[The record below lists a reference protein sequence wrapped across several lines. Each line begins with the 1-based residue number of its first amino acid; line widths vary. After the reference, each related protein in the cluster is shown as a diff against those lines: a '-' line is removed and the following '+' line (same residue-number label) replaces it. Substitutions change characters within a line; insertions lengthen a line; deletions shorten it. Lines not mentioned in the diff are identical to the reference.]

1 MAAYRTS
8 FVLAVL
14 ALQCAGA
21 AARAGDRPDSLA
33 VIALGDIGEGGG
45 VLRGCATYVANMH
58 TGQHDA
64 GKFGVLL
71 FLGDAFTPTGLNIP
85 PGDVR
90 GEVDGILEPFRET
103 MEDLGRDH
111 CIAVAGEHDYYARN
125 AIESSLLLGLV
136 KIREAPIG
144 LTDAGVRREAAIP
157 LWTFHFGMPAE
168 AAFPVRPG
176 GADSVQFIFLDS
188 AIPLRTPA
196 PLWSPALRA
205 LGAMLAGDRARPH
218 LVWRVLCTHHPF
230 VSAGEH
236 GGYTAWDD
244 DAAAVVYVPPCDR
257 DSSALSWAMNQVD
270 PEDLCAGRYAA
281 WIDSVKS
288 VVRAAGVS
296 IQCALSAHDHSMQL
310 LVTPAAGGV
319 RASAPG
325 GDPFPSVQIIAGA
338 AASPARVR
346 LPSPPDVFT
355 AAKADPS
362 AQGESL
368 PGFVR
373 LAFGGDVMTVV
384 FYDGNTGD
392 TIDMGGGRSSFTITR
407 AGGLVS
413 K

>member
-1 MAAYRTS
+1 MIRGKEGAVSALRLS
-8 FVLAVL
+8 FIMLAC
-14 ALQCAGA
+14 ALPA
-21 AARAGDRPDSLA
+21 AAAAGDRPDSLTL
-33 VIALGDIGEGGG
+33 IAMGDIGEGGG

-64 GKFGVLL
+64 GKFNLLL

-90 GEVDGILEPFRET
+90 GAVDAVLEPFRGT
-103 MEDLGRDH
+103 MEDLGRSC
-111 CIAVAGEHDYYARN
+111 CIAVPGEHDYYARN

-144 LTDAGVRREAAIP
+144 LTDAGARREAAIP

-205 LGAMLAGDRARPH
+205 LGAMLAGDCARPH

-244 DAAAVVYVPPCDR
+244 DASAVVYVPPCDR

-288 VVRAAGVS
+288 VVRTAGVS
-296 IQCALSAHDHSMQL
+296 IQCALSAHDHSLQL
-310 LVTPAAGGV
+310 IAAP
-319 RASAPG
+319 RAV

-338 AASPARVR
+338 AADPARVR
-346 LPSPPDVFT
+346 LPAPPGVFT
-355 AAKADPS
+355 SAKTDPS

-373 LAFGGDVMTVV
+373 LAFGDDVMTVV
-384 FYDGNTGD
+384 FYNGNTGD
-392 TIDMGGGRSSFTITR
+392 PIDMGGGRSSFTITR